1 MKTFQEFITERSDLP
16 GNTGGSSNRLQMPAP
31 KPAPGGASDNKV
43 TINRGGKGPRKS
55 FMQSI
60 NSNARPS
67 LNTSSKAPS
76 LNVNPSVKH
85 SSRTATPGANSKY
98 GEGSVAKSHRG
109 LI

>member
-16 GNTGGSSNRLQMPAP
+16 GNTGGSSNRLEMPAP
-31 KPAPGGASDNKV
+31 KPAPGGASNNKV
-43 TINRGGKGPRKS
+43 TLPQKGRGKS

-60 NSNARPS
+60 TTDGSKARAT
-67 LNTSSKAPS
+67 TSRAPS
-76 LNVNPSVKH
+76 LNVNPNVKH
-85 SSRTATPGANSKY
+85 SSRSATPGVNSRY